1 MLYFDLLVHTSYNI
15 KNKGYTMTL
24 ESLQN
29 LIREEVGVLLY
40 FSGENCNVCHALRPK
55 FKETFDAHFPQ
66 LKQVYLDAHENPEIS
81 AYYSVFTVP
90 TMLVFMDGREFIREG
105 RAVSL
110 HRLKEQLQRPY
121 GMLIS

>member
-1 MLYFDLLVHTSYNI
+1 
-15 KNKGYTMTL
+15 MTL

-55 FKETFDAHFPQ
+55 FKETFDTQFPQ
-66 LKQVYLDAHENPEIS
+66 FTQCYVDAHANPEIS

-90 TMLVFMDGREFIREG
+90 TMLVFMDGRECVREG

-110 HRLKEQLQRPY
+110 HQLTEQLQRPY
-121 GMLIS
+121 EMLTS